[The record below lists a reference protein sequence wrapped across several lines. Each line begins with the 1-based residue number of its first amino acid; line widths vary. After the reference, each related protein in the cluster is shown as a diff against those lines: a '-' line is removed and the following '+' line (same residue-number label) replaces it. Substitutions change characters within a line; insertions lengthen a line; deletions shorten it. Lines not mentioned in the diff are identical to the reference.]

1 MGGWEIFTINGR
13 GKPGMGGGGFIMG
26 AWEIFKVSLHNK
38 QRGANPLFY
47 KTPPYCLPPL
57 HCLFLSLNEWSCHI
71 WCATLLND
79 NMHLHMLSLY
89 TLEAEG
95 PCVFY
100 ATRCKVYW
108 DLTHNMH
115 FYWYSDLVS
124 YIHKHKHIQHTQRP
138 VDWQTHINIYLQHI
152 MSLQQLLLLH

>member
-1 MGGWEIFTINGR
+1 MAVMGGWEIFTINGR
-13 GKPGMGGGGFIMG
+13 GKPGMGGVGEFIMG

-108 DLTHNMH
+108 DLTHNML
-115 FYWYSDLVS
+115 FYWYSDLIS
-124 YIHKHKHIQHTQRP
+124 YIHKHTN
-138 VDWQTHINIYLQHI
+138 THSKLCSQ
-152 MSLQQLLLLH
+152 